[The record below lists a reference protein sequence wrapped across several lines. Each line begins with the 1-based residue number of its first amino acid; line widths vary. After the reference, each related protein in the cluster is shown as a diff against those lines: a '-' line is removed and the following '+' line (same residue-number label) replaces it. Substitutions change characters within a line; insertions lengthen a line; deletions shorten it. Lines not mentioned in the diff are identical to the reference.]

1 MLILA
6 RYVNETIVLGSCRVT
21 VLGVVRRKHGRTRVK
36 LGIEAPPEIKIL
48 RAELPSRETV
58 QKGNVPPYLE
68 RNPNTFRGTKKTFG
82 INAET

>member
-21 VLGVVRRKHGRTRVK
+21 VLGVVRCKHGRMRVK

-48 RAELPSRETV
+48 RAELPRRETV
-58 QKGNVPPYLE
+58 QKGNVPTYLE
-68 RNPNTFRGTKKTFG
+68 RNPNKFIGTKKTSG